1 MPPRTVTTAEDL
13 LGLDEPGFR
22 FELVRGELRR
32 MTGAGHW
39 HGAVTVLLTAQLT
52 LFVRA
57 HRLGMTYAAETGFLL
72 ERDPDTV
79 LCPDL
84 AFVRSERVPPAG
96 PGHFP
101 GPPDLA
107 VEVISPND
115 SFSDVQEKA
124 LRWLDLGARLVWVV
138 DPRRETVSVFRSRN
152 EIRALGRDDEL
163 SGEDVV
169 PGFAVRVAD
178 LFPTLPSPPSS

>member
-1 MPPRTVTTAEDL
+1 
-13 LGLDEPGFR
+13 
-22 FELVRGELRR
+22 

-39 HGAVTVLLTAQLT
+39 HGAVTMRLAGRLCQYVEAKG
-52 LFVRA
+52 
-57 HRLGMTYAAETGFLL
+57 LGMTYAAETGFLL

-84 AFVRSERVPPAG
+84 AFVRAERVPPAG

-107 VEVISPND
+107 VEVISSND

-169 PGFAVRVAD
+169 PGFAARVAD
-178 LFPTLPSPPSS
+178 LFPTLPAAPAPPQKAN